1 MTTLDIDILADD
13 ELSKSNIIINNNTI
27 KKVLSP
33 KVCSGDKF
41 YGFENSNIKKQTDT
55 KTTNESNNKTKNIVS
70 TQSNE
75 LVQFE
80 QIDIR
85 NIIPYTNT
93 NTTIIKPNIL
103 DLIDLSFVKSDIAK
117 PNIKIDLDQ
126 RHKIFVINQANNI
139 YKFPLLPIVEEET
152 ELVDSPTKTKIKF
165 LRRGFWDL
173 TFGRLY
179 RIKFLCQICGNVPKK
194 FSGYRMNLIFKWA
207 KNILITLNI
216 SLHVLQF
223 ALNIIGIRNEIAEIG
238 KLALNSLKSIQNDLV
253 NAKLTDITQDSIS
266 NLKSD
271 FEKNITEQTNSNS
284 NSNSNS
290 NTNTEIK
297 YVPITIDYV
306 NGIRDLFESLA
317 DPDYPRNSGLICVT
331 RPDDFE
337 CVWLCAGSSNCS
349 SPCYKKFLSKESDPI
364 IRYNFE

>member
-1 MTTLDIDILADD
+1 MTTLDIDILTDN

-41 YGFENSNIKKQTDT
+41 YGFEYTNVKKKTDT
-55 KTTNESNNKTKNIVS
+55 ENTNQSNKTKNIVS
-70 TQSNE
+70 TQLNE
-75 LVQFE
+75 LE
-80 QIDIR
+80 QIDIE
-85 NIIPYTNT
+85 NIIPNTNT
-93 NTTIIKPNIL
+93 NINTSIIKPNINGSF
-103 DLIDLSFVKSDIAK
+103 DLSFVK

-126 RHKIFVINQANNI
+126 RHKIFVITQANNI

-152 ELVDSPTKTKIKF
+152 ELSDSPDKTKIKF

-173 TFGRLY
+173 TFGKLY
-179 RIKFLCQICGNVPKK
+179 RIKFLCQICGNVPVNFK
-194 FSGYRMNLIFKWA
+194 GYRINKIFKWA

-271 FEKNITEQTNSNS
+271 FEKNIRQTNID
-284 NSNSNS
+284 SNS
-290 NTNTEIK
+290 NTNKEIK
-297 YVPITIDYV
+297 YIPITIDYI
-306 NGIRDLFESLA
+306 NGIRDLFESLT
-317 DPDYPRNSGLICVT
+317 DSDNTRNSGLICVT
-331 RPDDFE
+331 RPEDFE

>member
-27 KKVLSP
+27 KKVLST
-33 KVCSGDKF
+33 KICSRDKF
-41 YGFENSNIKKQTDT
+41 YGFECTNIKKKTDT
-55 KTTNESNNKTKNIVS
+55 KTNESNKNKNIVS
-70 TQSNE
+70 KQYNE
-75 LVQFE
+75 LE
-80 QIDIR
+80 QIDIG
-85 NIIPYTNT
+85 NIIP
-93 NTTIIKPNIL
+93 NTTIIKTNTSEI
-103 DLIDLSFVKSDIAK
+103 IDLSFVKLDLIKHSIIK
-117 PNIKIDLDQ
+117 HSIIKIDLDQ

-173 TFGRLY
+173 TFGKLY
-179 RIKFLCQICGNVPKK
+179 RIKFLCQICGNVPKNFK
-194 FSGYRMNLIFKWA
+194 GYRMNRIFKWA

-253 NAKLTDITQDSIS
+253 NAKLTDITPDSIS

-271 FEKNITEQTNSNS
+271 FEKNITEQSNID
-284 NSNSNS
+284 SNS

-297 YVPITIDYV
+297 YIPITVDYV
-306 NGIRDLFESLA
+306 NGIRDLFESLN
-317 DPDYPRNSGLICVT
+317 DSDNPRHSGLICVT
-331 RPDDFE
+331 RPEDFE
-337 CVWLCAGSSNCS
+337 CVWLCAGNSNCS
-349 SPCYKKFLSKESDPI
+349 SPCYKKFLSKASDPI

>member
-1 MTTLDIDILADD
+1 MTSIDIDILADD

-41 YGFENSNIKKQTDT
+41 YGVKNTNINKQTDVEI
-55 KTTNESNNKTKNIVS
+55 TNQSNKTKNLVS

-75 LVQFE
+75 FVKLE
-80 QIDIR
+80 QIDIG
-85 NIIPYTNT
+85 NIIPNT
-93 NTTIIKPNIL
+93 NTTIIKPNISGP
-103 DLIDLSFVKSDIAK
+103 IDLSFDLSFGKSDIK
-117 PNIKIDLDQ
+117 PNIIKIDLDQ

-139 YKFPLLPIVEEET
+139 YKFPLLPIVEEVT

-173 TFGRLY
+173 TFGKLY
-179 RIKFLCQICGNVPKK
+179 RIKFLCQICGNVPGN
-194 FSGYRMNLIFKWA
+194 FSGYRINKIFKWA

-253 NAKLTDITQDSIS
+253 NSKLTNITPDSIS
-266 NLKSD
+266 NLKSN
-271 FEKNITEQTNSNS
+271 FEKNITTRTNINNNSNP
-284 NSNSNS
+284 N
-290 NTNTEIK
+290 EIK
-297 YVPITIDYV
+297 YIPITIDYV
-306 NGIRDLFESLA
+306 NGIRDLFESLN
-317 DPDYPRNSGLICVT
+317 DSNYPRNSGLICVT
-331 RPDDFE
+331 RPEDFE
-337 CVWLCAGSSNCS
+337 CVWLCAGSTNCS